1 MTITINHV
9 LISLFSF
16 LVGSIPFALIYVKIL
31 LGKDMRQFGSKNTGA
46 LNTLRIVSSEKG
58 KKWGIFSFF
67 IVFLLDALKA
77 VLAVIIAQHFIPESE
92 LLALS
97 LATFFSILGHNYS
110 PFLKFKGGRGAA
122 SLAGIFLYL
131 NPIVFLGWLTFILC
145 FMFLVEIF
153 MGGIISRKFVKN
165 AVSEQIIGRLI
176 GEIYTVWWISI
187 FAPNLFIPG
196 ALGTILVVIAHK
208 DRVKDQIKKL
218 KENKY
223 FND

>member
-1 MTITINHV
+1 MTITINYI

-16 LVGSIPFALIYVKIL
+16 LVGSIPFALIYVKFL
-31 LGKDMRQFGSKNTGA
+31 LGKDMRTFGSKNTGA

-58 KKWGIFSFF
+58 KKWGVVSFL
-67 IVFLLDALKA
+67 IVFAFDALKA
-77 VLAVIIAQHFIPESE
+77 VLAVIVAQHFIPENP
-92 LLALS
+92 LIAIS

-131 NPIVFLGWLTFILC
+131 NPIVFLGWITFILC
-145 FMFLVEIF
+145 FMFLIEIF

-165 AVSEQIIGRLI
+165 AVSEQIIGRLM

-187 FAPNLFIPG
+187 YAPELFIPA
-196 ALGTILVVIAHK
+196 ALGTFLVVIAHK
-208 DRVKDQIKKL
+208 ERVKGQIKKL

-223 FND
+223 LND